1 MSTLDR
7 LRKLL
12 TRDFSIAPE
21 ALREDAT
28 LEDLE
33 IDSLRMIEIV
43 FTIEDEFK
51 IAVTAEPA
59 EIRTRV
65 RTLGDLSVYIDE
77 LLATGAAPA

>member
-1 MSTLDR
+1 MSTLER
-7 LRKLL
+7 LRNLL
-12 TRDFSIAPE
+12 LRDFSIAPE

-51 IAVTAEPA
+51 IAVAAEPA
-59 EIRTRV
+59 EIRARV
-65 RTLGDLSVYIDE
+65 RTLGDLSTYIDE
-77 LLATGAAPA
+77 LLASRAAPA